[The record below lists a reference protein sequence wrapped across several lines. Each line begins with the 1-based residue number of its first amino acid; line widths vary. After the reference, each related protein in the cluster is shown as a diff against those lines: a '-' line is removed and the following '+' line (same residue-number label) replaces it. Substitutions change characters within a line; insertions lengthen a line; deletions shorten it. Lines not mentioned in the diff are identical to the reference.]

1 MKKMYNFIG
10 VCIICALLMNTG
22 CGISGV
28 AIPNRQS
35 TVEDIDPFEY
45 GDEFAGKA
53 AGTDATKGS
62 VDAKG
67 NNAVV
72 PVPADTRKQ
81 TTEISRTEEKTPVNK
96 PISSELSTNSFEYH
110 VQIGIFED
118 RKSAD
123 KCREEALSKVN
134 MNVYIEFEA
143 PFYRVRVG
151 DFKTR
156 KEAENNVKVMQD
168 FGFKGAFWVIKN
180 VANQ

>member
-10 VCIICALLMNTG
+10 VFIICALILNTG
-22 CGISGV
+22 CGMSGV
-28 AIPNRQS
+28 ALPNRQS
-35 TVEDIDPFEY
+35 AAEDIDPFEY

-53 AGTDATKGS
+53 AIKDSTRGS
-62 VDAKG
+62 VEAKSKTV
-67 NNAVV
+67 AV
-72 PVPADTRKQ
+72 PLKQEKKIQ
-81 TTEISRTEEKTPVNK
+81 TTDVSRTEEKTPVNTA
-96 PISSELSTNSFEYH
+96 SSAQSTNSFEYR

-123 KCREEALSKVN
+123 KCREEALSKVA

-156 KEAENNVKVMQD
+156 KEAEMNVKVMQD
-168 FGFKGAFWVIKN
+168 YGFKGAFWVIKN